1 MNMVM
6 GSSSTLRV
14 SERERRDQSE
24 GDGAEQSVAVEDA
37 VTLWLQRVGHATLL
51 TPEQEFELATCAI
64 QGCMSCKRSMVESN
78 LRLVVSIAKRYA
90 GRGLPMQDLIQ
101 EGNIGLIRAVEKY
114 DPVRGFRFST
124 YATWWV
130 RQAICR
136 ALSDSSRTIRIP
148 VHTADAM
155 NRMYKVMNLLQQ
167 QLSREPTMREIA
179 DAAGM
184 TEEKVSEYL
193 RIGGEPISFDA
204 AIGDSEEGFLGEL
217 VRDPHCDEDVE
228 SAERSVMRSK
238 IEELFDQLSIREKE
252 ILLMRFGLMD
262 GRPYTLEEVAKA
274 VGITRERVRQLE
286 QGGLRKLKHP
296 DLKRRLLEVLE

>member
-1 MNMVM
+1 MVM
-6 GSSSTLRV
+6 GTALAQRS
-14 SERERRDQSE
+14 SERDRRSQFE
-24 GDGAEQSVAVEDA
+24 GGEPEQLVAVEDA

-51 TPEQEFELATCAI
+51 TSEQEFELAKCSS
-64 QGCMSCKRSMVESN
+64 QGCMSCKRAMVEAN

-90 GRGLPMQDLIQ
+90 NRGLPLQDLIQ

-114 DPVRGFRFST
+114 DPVKGFRFST

-148 VHTADAM
+148 VHTADAL
-155 NRMYKVMNLLQQ
+155 NRMYRCMNLLQQ
-167 QLSREPTMREIA
+167 RFSREPTIREIA
-179 DAAGM
+179 DEAGM
-184 TEEKVSEYL
+184 TEEKVRDYL
-193 RIGGEPISFDA
+193 RITGEPISFEA
-204 AIGDSEEGFLGEL
+204 AIGDSDEGYLGEL
-217 VRDPHCDEDVE
+217 IRDPGCDSDVDI
-228 SAERSVMRSK
+228 AERSVLRMK
-238 IEELFDQLSIREKE
+238 IEELFDELSVREKE
-252 ILLMRFGLMD
+252 ILLMRFGLVD
-262 GRPYTLEEVAKA
+262 GRAYTLEEVAKT

>member
-1 MNMVM
+1 MVM
-6 GSSSTLRV
+6 GTV
-14 SERERRDQSE
+14 SDLDLDRNRKEHPDEE
-24 GDGAEQSVAVEDA
+24 PEQFVGVEDA
-37 VTLWLQRVGHATLL
+37 VTLWLQRVGHAALL
-51 TPEQEFELATCAI
+51 TSEQELELAKCAS
-64 QGCMSCKRSMVESN
+64 QGCMSCKRAMVEAN

-90 GRGLPMQDLIQ
+90 GRGLPLQDLIQ

-114 DPVRGFRFST
+114 DPAKGFRFST

-155 NRMYKVMNLLQQ
+155 NRMFKCINILQQ
-167 QLSREPTMREIA
+167 RLSREPTPREIA
-179 DAAGM
+179 DEAGM
-184 TEEKVSEYL
+184 TEDKVRDYL
-193 RIGGEPISFDA
+193 RMGGEPVSFEAAVGDA
-204 AIGDSEEGFLGEL
+204 DEGYLGEL
-217 VRDPHCDEDVE
+217 IRDPGCDSDVE
-228 SAERSVMRSK
+228 IAERSVLRMK
-238 IEELFDQLSIREKE
+238 IQELFDELSAREKE
-252 ILLMRFGLMD
+252 ILLMRFGLVD
-262 GRPYTLEEVAKA
+262 GRAYTLEEVARA